1 MSINNL
7 EIKTAS
13 NVQSKLPVFL
23 VLDSSS
29 SMQGNPIKSLN
40 EALQQFLI
48 EVKEDP
54 MLSQRLE
61 ISIIEFN
68 SQSQVLLESKLPTE
82 IDAMPLLEAS
92 GSTKLQAGITTT
104 LDLVERRKHQLRQ
117 QGATFYRPMVMLI
130 SDGAPDSRDD
140 LAQLAEKIKQETNSK
155 KYVFLNFGVGEADMS
170 LLQSLNG
177 YVKGE
182 QLQAL
187 KLINTMKFSDLFK
200 WLSDSAKGSLSSGT
214 DEVVLSAVNGNWA
227 TGFTA

>member
-1 MSINNL
+1 MNINKL
-7 EIKTAS
+7 EIETAS
-13 NVQSKLPVFL
+13 NVQSRLPIYFT
-23 VLDSSS
+23 LDTSG
-29 SMQGNPIKSLN
+29 SMDGDPIKSLN
-40 EALQQFLI
+40 EALQQFLV

-68 SQSQVLLESKLPTE
+68 SESRVLVESKLPTE
-82 IDAMPLLEAS
+82 IDAMPLLEAT
-92 GSTKLQAGITTT
+92 GTTNLQAGITTT

-117 QGATFYRPMVMLI
+117 QGATFYRPMVMLM
-130 SDGAPDSRDD
+130 SDGEPDSRSD
-140 LAQLAEKIKQETNSK
+140 LAQLAEKIKQDTNSK
-155 KYVFLNFGVGEADMS
+155 KFVLLNFGVGKADMS

-200 WLSDSAKGSLSSGT
+200 WLSESAKGTFSSGT
-214 DEVVLSAVNGNWA
+214 DEVVLGAVNGNWA